1 MKEISRWQIKSKVK
15 KYICDMKNA
24 NPNYPNEVPRDV
36 IITEIMRTGE
46 WFTDI
51 TEPLEIIR
59 EEVEKQFDM
68 YVG

>member
-1 MKEISRWQIKSKVK
+1 
-15 KYICDMKNA
+15 MKNA